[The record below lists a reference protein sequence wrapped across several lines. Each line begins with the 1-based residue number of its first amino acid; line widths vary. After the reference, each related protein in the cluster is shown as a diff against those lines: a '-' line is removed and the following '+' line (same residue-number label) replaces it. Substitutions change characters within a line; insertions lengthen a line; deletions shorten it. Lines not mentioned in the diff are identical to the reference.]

1 MKRKSVSRGESPGS
15 GKQADV
21 GSVAPVAAAAAMPP
35 VCTADVPDEAEPQ
48 PKRTSQELQ
57 KASDNGD
64 DSDSDSTR
72 RFHANSLR
80 ILITDTRDPSFIK
93 SYFLRHPA
101 YEASWM
107 DNWFRREQWETHDRV
122 LRHWKSL
129 CMDGQQLYVPDV
141 RDPIINEHVLLR
153 DETPGVTSTDVWA
166 FIEKQIKDEVEV
178 KAEQHMDYQIH
189 LMLVRA
195 PCPRCLVSV
204 FAAGSVRAKAL
215 RVGSD
220 CVCVQRPS
228 EFQDTRKR
236 PLRIYITD
244 FRDPE
249 RICYYYVGLRGCDD
263 SSDAA
268 KYLMHKVE
276 GLDEG
281 SQALHVHSVAQPIK
295 QGCVLLCDGKLF
307 KKDVIADY
315 DSGSDSDADEPYYTD
330 GHEASR
336 VISSEDVWCFL
347 RRHMNRKS
355 NGVDEGVGKACD
367 ANMHITLVS

>member
-48 PKRTSQELQ
+48 PKRTSPELQ

-153 DETPGVTSTDVWA
+153 DETPGVTSTNVWA

-215 RVGSD
+215 RVGGD
-220 CVCVQRPS
+220 CVCVCSARANSKTPASARFASTSPTFATPSVSAITTWGSAAATTPRTRPS
-228 EFQDTRKR
+228 TSCTRW
-236 PLRIYITD
+236 
-244 FRDPE
+244 
-249 RICYYYVGLRGCDD
+249 RGWTRGRRRYMSTVWPSR
-263 SSDAA
+263 SSRAA
-268 KYLMHKVE
+268 CFC
-276 GLDEG
+276 
-281 SQALHVHSVAQPIK
+281 A
-295 QGCVLLCDGKLF
+295 
-307 KKDVIADY
+307 
-315 DSGSDSDADEPYYTD
+315 T
-330 GHEASR
+330 ASC
-336 VISSEDVWCFL
+336 S
-347 RRHMNRKS
+347 RRM
-355 NGVDEGVGKACD
+355 
-367 ANMHITLVS
+367 